1 MAIPEP
7 LSQKEFDVAAM
18 MEYVPGELGQLETQG
33 WFAYTGYDP
42 KETLKHMY
50 TLESNFEQLMIDIK
64 TCAYFV
70 MQRGNKPSKAM
81 QKMDKEGQMILQS
94 LIKKYKIIQTSP
106 QDKTDIT
113 MLRISGIVPVYCAQ
127 IASLPEI
134 RTVGAKPMELP
145 KCLAFSSG
153 PALIPKD
160 REDLYQLW
168 LSWAMNFNQVIS
180 GGKAADKVDFFG
192 RVIQDA
198 SYLSESKKI
207 QALSTLSIH

>member
-1 MAIPEP
+1 MAASEMTDRDI
-7 LSQKEFDVAAM
+7 SVAAM
-18 MEYVPGELGQLETQG
+18 MEYIPGELGQLESQG

-42 KETLKHMY
+42 KETLKHMSTFEPDFD
-50 TLESNFEQLMIDIK
+50 TLMLDVK
-64 TCAYFV
+64 TCAFFV

-81 QKMDKEGQMILQS
+81 QKMDRGGQKILQD
-94 LIKKYKIIQTSP
+94 LIKKYRIIQTAP
-106 QDKTDIT
+106 QSKTDVT
-113 MLRISGIVPVYCAQ
+113 MLRIAGVVPVFCAQ
-127 IASLPEI
+127 ISSLPETRI
-134 RTVGAKPMELP
+134 VGAKPMELP

-180 GGKAADKVDFFG
+180 GGKSADKVDFFG

-198 SYLSESKKI
+198 SYLSESNKM
-207 QALSTLSIH
+207 QALITLSIS

>member
-1 MAIPEP
+1 MAATST
-7 LSQKEFDVAAM
+7 LTQKEFDAAAM

-42 KETLKHMY
+42 KETLRHMS
-50 TLESNFEQLMIDIK
+50 TLELDFNQLMLDVK

-70 MQRGNKPSKAM
+70 MQRGSKPSKAM
-81 QKMDKEGQMILQS
+81 QKMDKDGQGILQD
-94 LIKKYKIIQTSP
+94 LIRKYRIIQTSP
-106 QDKTDIT
+106 QNKTDVT
-113 MLRISGIVPVYCAQ
+113 MLRIAGIVPVYCAQ
-127 IASLPEI
+127 IASIPET
-134 RTVGAKPMELP
+134 RTVGAKPLELP

-207 QALSTLSIH
+207 QALATLSIS